1 MRLPHFPWSKKFHT
15 IFLWSYGLRVEITCL
30 ITLVLVHGTYAFF
43 AMPVQDDWWIIS
55 VAAKHDTLIDLAQY
69 WFSVIGHRP
78 TYAFLLSVLGWGLK
92 NHVWAYAVLT
102 STVWCCAVLLAAHSL
117 RPFLCLMER
126 RLFIFLGCV
135 PLIASATIFATVQ
148 MVASTFATL
157 LWAISLFFQQR
168 TIYGKNFWNYALS
181 FGCVC
186 LALLSYEAV
195 LPLIFFSALLT
206 LFTTLNL
213 KNSSRSFA
221 IKNLSALIKISPQ
234 WAAMV
239 TVLLYKITMKL
250 IYPSFLLKVESRS
263 WTEHFFSLGDWAAA
277 LLLGFPLLV
286 FSTLT
291 NALTLQTLLSP
302 LSLSTVC
309 LAALF
314 SYLTVT
320 ACKPPNTISRD
331 SRMILVLATLLA
343 LFSGSLVFFLS
354 GYSARVEGLGTRL
367 WAGTWILLCVMA
379 AVFFTRLSRRPLGV
393 FFVVASIFVV
403 TLSYCVQ
410 MRAYIRSALLAD
422 NITCSLYQIL
432 QTQDYHQ
439 GEPIICIV
447 PRYWPDN
454 LNNEPVLEDV
464 YLEHM
469 LSAKYPS
476 QKWCTFAVFPP
487 FKWVDDS
494 SGIPKGYFDAS
505 YIEWSKNI
513 LTLYRPVGMTWK
525 HPDVTA
531 VWLYVFDFATA
542 SSDLRLICSPADLER
557 QFASIEATSKD
568 GYIKPL
574 SEGVRDKIKA
584 FVAQRFFLDRTV
596 YKERLS
602 GRGIKHNE

>member
-1 MRLPHFPWSKKFHT
+1 MKTLHFPCFNNMRL
-15 IFLWSYGLRVEITCL
+15 IFILFYRLRVETTCL
-30 ITLVLVHGTYAFF
+30 VALVLLHGTYAFY

-55 VAAKHDTLIDLAQY
+55 EAAKHKTLIDLTGY
-69 WFSVIGHRP
+69 WFSVVGHRP
-78 TYAFLLSVLGWGLK
+78 TYAVLLSLLGWGLQ
-92 NHVWAYAVLT
+92 NHVWAYAIFT
-102 STVWCCAVLLAAHSL
+102 STVWCCAVCLGAHSL
-117 RPFLCLMER
+117 RSFLSLVER

-135 PLIASATIFATVQ
+135 PLLASATIFASVQ

-168 TIYGKNFWNYALS
+168 AIHGKNFWNYAFS

-213 KNSSRSFA
+213 TNSSQSFA
-221 IKNLSALIKISPQ
+221 IKHLTAAIRTSPQ

-239 TVLLYKITMKL
+239 TVLFYKITMKFV
-250 IYPSFLLKVESRS
+250 YPSFLLKVESRS
-263 WTEHFFSLGDWAAA
+263 WAEHFFSLGDWAAA
-277 LLLGFPLLV
+277 LLLGFPLLF

-291 NALTLQTLLSP
+291 NPLTLQTLLSP
-302 LSLSTVC
+302 LSLLTVC
-309 LAALF
+309 LAAVF
-314 SYLTVT
+314 SYLAVT
-320 ACKPPNTISRD
+320 ACKLLDAISRD
-331 SRMILVLATLLA
+331 RRRVLMLATITA

-367 WAGTWILLCVMA
+367 WASTWILLCVMA
-379 AVFFTRLSRRPLGV
+379 SVFLTRVARRSLGV
-393 FFVVASIFVV
+393 FFVVASISVV

-410 MRAYIRSALLAD
+410 MRAYIRSTLLAD
-422 NITCSLYQIL
+422 NIAASLYQTL
-432 QTQDYHQ
+432 QTQDYRQ
-439 GEPIICIV
+439 GDPIICIV

-476 QKWCTFAVFPP
+476 QKWCVFAVFPP
-487 FKWVDDS
+487 FKWVNDS
-494 SGIPKGYFDAS
+494 SCIPKGHFDAS
-505 YIEWSKNI
+505 YIKWSENT

-525 HPDVTA
+525 YPDVIA

-542 SSDLRLICSPADLER
+542 SSDLRLICSPEDLEK
-557 QFASIEATSKD
+557 QLTSIEATSSNGHK
-568 GYIKPL
+568 KPF
-574 SEGVRDKIKA
+574 SESVRETIKA
-584 FVAQRFFLDRTV
+584 CVAKRFFLDRTIHN
-596 YKERLS
+596 EILS
-602 GRGIKHNE
+602 GRGIKHHE

>member
-1 MRLPHFPWSKKFHT
+1 MRLSHFPCSKRFHT
-15 IFLWSYGLRVEITCL
+15 VFLWFYGLRVEITCL
-30 ITLVLVHGTYAFF
+30 IALLFLHGTYAFF

-78 TYAFLLSVLGWGLK
+78 TYAFLLSVLGWGLQ

-135 PLIASATIFATVQ
+135 PLIASATIFASVQ

-168 TIYGKNFWNYALS
+168 AIHGKNLWIYAFS
-181 FGCVC
+181 FVCVC

-195 LPLIFFSALLT
+195 LPLIFFSALIT
-206 LFTTLNL
+206 LFTTLNS

-221 IKNLSALIKISPQ
+221 IKNLTALIKISPQ

-239 TVLLYKITMKL
+239 TVLLYKITMKFV
-250 IYPSFLLKVESRS
+250 YPSFLLKVESRS
-263 WTEHFFSLGDWAAA
+263 WAEHFFSLGDWASA
-277 LLLGFPLLV
+277 LLLGFPLLF

-302 LSLSTVC
+302 LSLLTVC
-309 LAALF
+309 LAAVF
-314 SYLTVT
+314 SYLAVT
-320 ACKPPNTISRD
+320 ACKSPNAISRD
-331 SRMILVLATLLA
+331 PRRILMLATLIA
-343 LFSGSLVFFLS
+343 LISGSLVFFLS

-379 AVFFTRLSRRPLGV
+379 SVFLTRLSRRPLGAV
-393 FFVVASIFVV
+393 FVVAAISVV

-410 MRAYIRSALLAD
+410 MRAYIRSTLLAD
-422 NITCSLYQIL
+422 NITYSLYQAL

-476 QKWCTFAVFPP
+476 QKWSAFAVFPP
-487 FKWVDDS
+487 FKWVNDS

-505 YIEWSKNI
+505 YIEWSENT
-513 LTLYRPVGMTWK
+513 LTLYRPVGMTWI

-542 SSDLRLICSPADLER
+542 SGDLRLICSPVDLER
-557 QFASIEATSKD
+557 QLASFEATSTN
-568 GYIKPL
+568 GYKKPL
-574 SEGVRDKIKA
+574 SEIVRDTIKA
-584 FVAQRFFLDRTV
+584 FVAQRFFLDRTIHNE
-596 YKERLS
+596 KLS

>member
-1 MRLPHFPWSKKFHT
+1 MRLSHFPCSKKFLT
-15 IFLWSYGLRVEITCL
+15 AFLWFYGLRVEITCL
-30 ITLVLVHGTYAFF
+30 IALLFLHGTYAFF

-55 VAAKHDTLIDLAQY
+55 VAAEHDTLIDLAQY

-78 TYAFLLSVLGWGLK
+78 TYAFLLSVLGWGLQ

-102 STVWCCAVLLAAHSL
+102 STVWCCAVLLAARSL

-135 PLIASATIFATVQ
+135 PLIASATIFASVQ

-168 TIYGKNFWNYALS
+168 AIHGKNLWNYAFS
-181 FGCVC
+181 FACVC

-206 LFTTLNL
+206 LFTTLNS

-239 TVLLYKITMKL
+239 TVLLYKITMKFV
-250 IYPSFLLKVESRS
+250 YPSFLLKVESRS

-302 LSLSTVC
+302 LSFLTVC
-309 LAALF
+309 FAAVF
-314 SYLTVT
+314 SYLAVT
-320 ACKPPNTISRD
+320 ACKSPDAISRD
-331 SRMILVLATLLA
+331 RRRVLMLATIIA

-367 WAGTWILLCVMA
+367 WASTWILLCVMA
-379 AVFFTRLSRRPLGV
+379 SVFFTRLSQRLLGV
-393 FFVVASIFVV
+393 FFVVASISVV

-410 MRAYIRSALLAD
+410 MRAYIRSTLLAD
-422 NITCSLYQIL
+422 NIAVSLYQTV

-439 GEPIICIV
+439 GDPIICVV

-476 QKWCTFAVFPP
+476 QKWCAFAVFPP
-487 FKWVDDS
+487 FKWVNDS
-494 SGIPKGYFDAS
+494 SRIPKGYFDAS
-505 YIEWSKNI
+505 YIEWSENT

-525 HPDVTA
+525 HPDVTS

-542 SSDLRLICSPADLER
+542 SGDLRLICSPAELER
-557 QFASIEATSKD
+557 QLASFEATSTY
-568 GYIKPL
+568 GYKKPL
-574 SEGVRDKIKA
+574 SESVRDKIKA
-584 FVAQRFFLDRTV
+584 FVAQRFFLDRTIHNE
-596 YKERLS
+596 KPS
-602 GRGIKHNE
+602 SHGIKHNE